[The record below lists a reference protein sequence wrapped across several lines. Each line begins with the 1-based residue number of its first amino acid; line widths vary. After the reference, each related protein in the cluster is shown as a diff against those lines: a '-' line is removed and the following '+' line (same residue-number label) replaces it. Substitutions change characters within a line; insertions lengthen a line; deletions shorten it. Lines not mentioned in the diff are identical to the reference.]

1 MLTLKRVTSELI
13 IYFYGS
19 RNTEVSVE
27 LSYRNDL
34 ITQDFH
40 FAVHSRQCLI
50 SRTRTVQKQ
59 FRLAK
64 LFIAYLRRSNRE
76 TDKN

>member
-1 MLTLKRVTSELI
+1 M
-13 IYFYGS
+13 
-19 RNTEVSVE
+19 EVE
-27 LSYRNDL
+27 IQKYQLSYLIGNDL

-64 LFIAYLRRSNRE
+64 LFIAYLRRCNRE